1 MIFLKMFGLVN
12 LWNSFCL
19 VWLMYGL
26 MYFRLRSDWLGF
38 GLVIVNICPDVS
50 LNWWILN
57 CFNIWF
63 GWLFGLVQVWYRLP
77 AQLHHALWSP
87 TPLRQLQVSHRRRR
101 KTKENATVVAAVWG
115 AEFIH
120 FLAGWIDPFI
130 LNHPGANR
138 SDDLCLFFFLY
149 PSSMRSAFEN
159 VHLLQTINSICSGS
173 CVGQR

>member
-1 MIFLKMFGLVN
+1 MFGLVN

-19 VWLMYGL
+19 VWLLHGL
-26 MYFRLRSDWLGF
+26 MYFRLGNDWLGFVLLLHGLMYFRLGNDLLSF

-115 AEFIH
+115 AEFIN
-120 FLAGWIDPFI
+120 FPAVLAVLPRTI
-130 LNHPGANR
+130 LNSRMHW
-138 SDDLCLFFFLY
+138 FFYFK
-149 PSSMRSAFEN
+149 SSWYK
-159 VHLLQTINSICSGS
+159 
-173 CVGQR
+173 